1 MQNFHWDT
9 TFRKVYEKAV
19 QTYHAGNRRPEIV
32 FKPAERSFL
41 ASIGCT
47 PRELYD
53 FVEDWCGANE
63 PSFETV
69 LLITAVRRDYF
80 LFVQKGQLSRE
91 VIDIEALPAKGAEL
105 AGIAW
110 LPRIIAKAKAKL
122 RGEMP
127 PELMYGCGGDR
138 PFLRSVN
145 IHPADFL
152 RMVWSAGD
160 DGQKVIDFVLAQK
173 AKSESVVAVK

>member
-1 MQNFHWDT
+1 MQNADWDS

-19 QTYHAGNRRPEIV
+19 QTYRAGNRRLETL
-32 FKPAERSFL
+32 FKADERTFL

-47 PRELYD
+47 PQELYD
-53 FVEDWCGANE
+53 FVEDWCEDEE
-63 PSFETV
+63 PLFETV
-69 LLITAVRRDYF
+69 LLITAVRRDYL
-80 LFVQKGQLSRE
+80 LFVQKGHPSRE
-91 VIDIEALPAKGAEL
+91 MIKTDTLPAKAAEV

-110 LPRIIAKAKAKL
+110 LPRIIAKARAKL

-138 PFLRSVN
+138 SFLKRVN

-160 DGQKVIDFVLAQK
+160 DDQKVIDFVLAQK
-173 AKSESVVAVK
+173 AKSESALAVR

>member
-1 MQNFHWDT
+1 MQNFAWDT
-9 TFRKVYEKAV
+9 TFRKVYEKAIHTY
-19 QTYHAGNRRPEIV
+19 QTGNRRPATF
-32 FKPAERSFL
+32 FKADERTFL

-47 PRELYD
+47 SQELYD
-53 FVEDWCGANE
+53 FVEDLCEDEE

-69 LLITAVRRDYF
+69 LLITAVRRGYF
-80 LFVQKGQLSRE
+80 LFVQKGNPSRD
-91 VIDIEALPAKGAEL
+91 VIDMVTLPAKGAEL
-105 AGIAW
+105 DGIAW
-110 LPRIIAKAKAKL
+110 LPRIIAKARAKL

-138 PFLRSVN
+138 SFLRGVN

-160 DGQKVIDFVLAQK
+160 DDQKVIDFVLAQR
-173 AKSESVVAVK
+173 AKSEPALAIK

>member
-1 MQNFHWDT
+1 MQNADWDR
-9 TFRKVYEKAV
+9 TFRKVYEEAV
-19 QTYHAGNRRPEIV
+19 RTYRAGNRRPET
-32 FKPAERSFL
+32 FFRTDERTFL
-41 ASIGCT
+41 ASIACT

-53 FVEDWCGANE
+53 FVEDWCEAGE

-80 LFVQKGQLSRE
+80 LFVQKGCPSRE
-91 VIDIEALPAKGAEL
+91 VIDMDTLPAKGAEL

-110 LPRIIAKAKAKL
+110 LPRIIAKARAKL

-145 IHPADFL
+145 IHLADFL

-160 DGQKVIDFVLAQK
+160 DDQKVIDFLLAQR
-173 AKSESVVAVK
+173 AKSESALALK

>member
-1 MQNFHWDT
+1 MQNFDWDR
-9 TFRKVYEKAV
+9 TFRKVYDKAV
-19 QTYHAGNRRPEIV
+19 QTYQAGNRRLET
-32 FKPAERSFL
+32 FYKPDERTFL
-41 ASIGCT
+41 ASIACT
-47 PRELYD
+47 PQELYD
-53 FVEDWCGANE
+53 FVQDWCGANE

-91 VIDIEALPAKGAEL
+91 MIDMEALPPKGAEL

-110 LPRIIAKAKAKL
+110 LPRIISKAKAKL

-152 RMVWSAGD
+152 RIVWSAGD
-160 DGQKVIDFVLAQK
+160 DDQKVIDFVLAQK
-173 AKSESVVAVK
+173 AKSESVVVVK

>member
-1 MQNFHWDT
+1 MQNFDWDT

-19 QTYHAGNRRPEIV
+19 QIYQTGNRRPETF
-32 FKPAERSFL
+32 FKPAERTFL

-53 FVEDWCGANE
+53 FVADWCEAAE

-69 LLITAVRRDYF
+69 LLVTAVRRDYF
-80 LFVQKGQLSRE
+80 LVVQKCLASRD
-91 VIDIEALPAKGAEL
+91 VIDMDALPAKGAEL

-110 LPRIIAKAKAKL
+110 LPRIIAKARAKL

-152 RMVWSAGD
+152 RTVWSAGND
-160 DGQKVIDFVLAQK
+160 DQKVIDFVLAQK
-173 AKSESVVAVK
+173 AKSESVLALK